1 MARTGRPRIFDRDEA
16 VVQAMLLFWEQGFE
30 ATSLLQLRAVMGD
43 ISAAS
48 FYAAFESKEALYKE
62 AVERYMN
69 TFGRV
74 TKSFSDLALSPKE
87 AIETTLR
94 STAKMQT
101 DSAHPSGCLIVLSAT
116 TCSSKNNHIR
126 DIAAEKRK
134 LTRNRLQDCIRRAV
148 DTGELPASTDIHML
162 TTVFDTFMQGISTQ
176 ARDGVPF
183 ETIDQAITK
192 FMEIWNLV
200 RHSA

>member
-16 VVQAMLLFWEQGFE
+16 LLQAMMLFWEQGFE
-30 ATSLLQLRAVMGD
+30 ATSLLQLRAAMGD

-62 AVERYMN
+62 AVERYMD

-74 TKSFSDLALSPKE
+74 TESFSDLTLSPRE

-101 DSAHPSGCLIVLSAT
+101 DSTHPSGCLIVLSAS

-134 LTRNRLQDCIRRAV
+134 LTRNRLQDCIQRAV
-148 DTGELPASTDIHML
+148 DVGEIPASTNVAML

-176 ARDGVPF
+176 ARDGVPHA
-183 ETIDQAITK
+183 TIDQAITE
-192 FMEIWNLV
+192 FMGIWNLAQ
-200 RHSA
+200 HSA

>member
-16 VVQAMLLFWEQGFE
+16 LLQAMMLFWEQGFE
-30 ATSLLQLRAVMGD
+30 ATSLLQLRAAMGD

-48 FYAAFESKEALYKE
+48 FYAAFDSKEALYKE
-62 AVERYMN
+62 TVERYMN

-74 TKSFSDLALSPKE
+74 TESFSDLTLSPRE

-101 DSAHPSGCLIVLSAT
+101 DSTHPSGCLIVLSAS

-148 DTGELPASTDIHML
+148 DNGEIPASTNVDML

-183 ETIDQAITK
+183 ATIDEAITE
-192 FMEIWNLV
+192 FMGIWNLV
-200 RHSA
+200 QHSA

>member
-101 DSAHPSGCLIVLSAT
+101 DSAHPSGCLVVLSAT
-116 TCSSKNNHIR
+116 TCSLKNNHIR

-134 LTRNRLQDCIRRAV
+134 LTRDRLQDCIRRAV
-148 DTGELPASTDIHML
+148 DTGELPASTDIDML

>member
-101 DSAHPSGCLIVLSAT
+101 DSAHPSGCLVVLSAT
-116 TCSSKNNHIR
+116 TCSLKNNHIR

-134 LTRNRLQDCIRRAV
+134 LTRDRLQDCIRRAV
-148 DTGELPASTDIHML
+148 DMGELPASTDIDML

>member
-1 MARTGRPRIFDRDEA
+1 MARTGRPRIFDREEA
-16 VVQAMLLFWEQGFE
+16 LLQAMMLFWEQGFE
-30 ATSLLQLRAVMGD
+30 ATSLLQLRAAMGD

-62 AVERYMN
+62 AVERYMG

-74 TKSFSDLALSPKE
+74 TESFSDLTLSPRE

-101 DSAHPSGCLIVLSAT
+101 DHAHPSGCLIVLSAS
-116 TCSSKNNHIR
+116 TCSSKNIHIR
-126 DIAAEKRK
+126 DITADKRK
-134 LTRNRLQDCIRRAV
+134 LTRGRLQACIQRAV
-148 DTGELPASTDIHML
+148 EIGELPASTDVSML

-183 ETIDQAITK
+183 ATLDQAITEI
-192 FMEIWNLV
+192 MGIWNL
-200 RHSA
+200 AQQPA

>member
-16 VVQAMLLFWEQGFE
+16 VLQAMLLFWEQGFE

-74 TKSFSDLALSPKE
+74 TKSFSDLTLSPKE

-116 TCSSKNNHIR
+116 TCSSKNYHIR

-148 DTGELPASTDIHML
+148 DTGELPASTNIDML

-183 ETIDQAITK
+183 ETIDEAITK

>member
-62 AVERYMN
+62 AVERYMD

-126 DIAAEKRK
+126 EIAAEKRK

-148 DTGELPASTDIHML
+148 DTGELPASTDIDML

-192 FMEIWNLV
+192 FMEIWNV
-200 RHSA
+200 VKHSA

>member
-1 MARTGRPRIFDRDEA
+1 M
-16 VVQAMLLFWEQGFE
+16 V
-30 ATSLLQLRAVMGD
+30 
-43 ISAAS
+43 
-48 FYAAFESKEALYKE
+48 
-62 AVERYMN
+62 

-74 TKSFSDLALSPKE
+74 TESFSDLTLSPRE

-101 DSAHPSGCLIVLSAT
+101 DSAHPSGCLIVLSAS

-134 LTRNRLQDCIRRAV
+134 LTRNRLQDCIQRAV
-148 DTGELPASTDIHML
+148 DVGDIPASTNVAML

-183 ETIDQAITK
+183 ATIDQAITE
-192 FMEIWNLV
+192 FMGIWNLV
-200 RHSA
+200 QHSS

>member
-16 VVQAMLLFWEQGFE
+16 VLQAMLLFWEQGFE

-62 AVERYMN
+62 VVERYMN

-148 DTGELPASTDIHML
+148 DIGELPASTDIDML

-200 RHSA
+200 RQSA

>member
-16 VVQAMLLFWEQGFE
+16 VMQAMLLFWEQGFE

-74 TKSFSDLALSPKE
+74 TKSFSDLTLSPKE

-148 DTGELPASTDIHML
+148 DTGELPASTNIDML

-183 ETIDQAITK
+183 ETIDEAITK

>member
-1 MARTGRPRIFDRDEA
+1 MARTGRPRIFDREEA
-16 VVQAMLLFWEQGFE
+16 LLQAMMLFWEQGFE
-30 ATSLLQLRAVMGD
+30 ATSLLQLRAAMGD

-62 AVERYMN
+62 AVERYMG

-74 TKSFSDLALSPKE
+74 TESFSDLTLSPRK
-87 AIETTLR
+87 AIETTLK

-101 DSAHPSGCLIVLSAT
+101 DSTHPSGCLIVLSAS
-116 TCSSKNNHIR
+116 TCSSRNNHIR
-126 DIAAEKRK
+126 DIVAEKRK
-134 LTRNRLQDCIRRAV
+134 LTRGRLQACIQRAV
-148 DTGELPASTDIHML
+148 EIGELPASTNISML

-183 ETIDQAITK
+183 ATLDQAITK
-192 FMEIWNLV
+192 IMGIWDL
-200 RHSA
+200 AQQPA

>member
-1 MARTGRPRIFDRDEA
+1 MARTGRPRIFDREEA
-16 VVQAMLLFWEQGFE
+16 LLQAMMLFWEQGFE
-30 ATSLLQLRAVMGD
+30 ATSLLQLRAAMGD

-62 AVERYMN
+62 AVERYMG

-74 TKSFSDLALSPKE
+74 TESFSDLTLSPRK
-87 AIETTLR
+87 AIETTLK

-101 DSAHPSGCLIVLSAT
+101 DSTHPSGCLIVLSAS
-116 TCSSKNNHIR
+116 TCSSRNNHIR
-126 DIAAEKRK
+126 DIVAEKRK
-134 LTRNRLQDCIRRAV
+134 LTRGRLQACIQRAV
-148 DTGELPASTDIHML
+148 EIGELPAFTDVSML

-183 ETIDQAITK
+183 ATLDQAITK
-192 FMEIWNLV
+192 IMGIWDL
-200 RHSA
+200 AQQPA